1 MGILL
6 SSRLVE
12 GQIYTRVEL
21 RDLLESNDAT
31 MNTGIFRPSGYDS
44 VLLFVTEKKSP
55 DRTQY
60 VDHLAGSI
68 LHWQG
73 QTAGR
78 KDSLIITHAQ
88 QGLELLVFYR
98 TSKSEYPGSGF
109 KYEGR
114 FRYCSHT
121 AGQPTNFTLERAP
134 GN

>member
-1 MGILL
+1 MGVLL

-12 GQIYTRVEL
+12 GQIYTRAEL
-21 RDLLESNDAT
+21 SELLASNDAT

-44 VLLFVTEKKSP
+44 VLLFVTEQKSP

-60 VDHLAGSI
+60 VDHLAGDT

-78 KDSLIITHAQ
+78 KDSLIITHTQ

-98 TSKSEYPGSGF
+98 TAKSEYPGSGF

-114 FRYCSHT
+114 FRYRSHS
-121 AGQPTNFTLERAP
+121 AGQPTNFILARVH

>member
-1 MGILL
+1 MSILL

-12 GQIYTRVEL
+12 GQIYTRAEL
-21 RDLLESNDAT
+21 RELLESSDAT
-31 MNTGIFRPSGYDS
+31 MNTGIFRPSGCDS
-44 VLLFVTEKKSP
+44 VLLFVTEKKSS

-60 VDHLAGSI
+60 VDHLAGNI

-78 KDSLIITHAQ
+78 KDPLIITHAQ
-88 QGLELLVFYR
+88 QGLELLIFYR
-98 TSKSEYPGSGF
+98 TSKSEYSGSGF

-114 FRYCSHT
+114 FRYRSHS
-121 AGQPTNFTLERAP
+121 AGQPTNFILERAH